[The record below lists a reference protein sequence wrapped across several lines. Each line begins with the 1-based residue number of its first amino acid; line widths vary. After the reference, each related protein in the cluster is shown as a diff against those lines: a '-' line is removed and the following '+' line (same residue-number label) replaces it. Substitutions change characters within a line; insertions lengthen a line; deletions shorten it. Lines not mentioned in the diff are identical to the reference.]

1 MVYFPDYC
9 MLKPLKTSETV
20 MLVIH
25 PQDRTTAMLSALYQD
40 RDDVRLSDSP
50 MSKAALNSLL
60 YHTPARERILL
71 LGHGSGKG
79 LFWRPDDTADG
90 FRLLLDHSHAY
101 CLRKHGGN
109 LLGMWCDAD
118 RFARTE
124 GLHGLFTGMIV
135 TEMSEA
141 VSYGIPT
148 SPEELARENTLLA
161 VRLRRLLD
169 EGVWLSDIP
178 ARIAELDNAH
188 TPLTEFNYRNF
199 YYY

>member
-1 MVYFPDYC
+1 
-9 MLKPLKTSETV
+9 

-109 LLGMWCDAD
+109 LLRAKGDT
-118 RFARTE
+118 RTPLYILTCT
-124 GLHGLFTGMIV
+124 GLLNVALNLLFVLGFD
-135 TEMSEA
+135 MSVDGVATATVISNA
-141 VSYGIPT
+141 VSMV
-148 SPEELARENTLLA
+148 LLA